1 MNYLEQEDTSMSS
14 SEVIYA
20 HSNWKKKSLFVLVS
34 GSLLT
39 KLFFYSL
46 NIPRGLLRR
55 NNEVKKVRSFPLKK
69 KAMKRSKLIVYSFLT
84 HVTKLDRYL
93 NPSCIPKTV
102 KACTKRKFALRS
114 NMHKQLRLLVNP

>member
-1 MNYLEQEDTSMSS
+1 MSS

-20 HSNWKKKSLFVLVS
+20 HSKWKKKSLFVLVS

-55 NNEVKKVRSFPLKK
+55 NNEVKKVRSFLLKK
-69 KAMKRSKLIVYSFLT
+69 LLSNACYKTRSLSKSVLYS
-84 HVTKLDRYL
+84 
-93 NPSCIPKTV
+93 
-102 KACTKRKFALRS
+102 
-114 NMHKQLRLLVNP
+114 

>member
-1 MNYLEQEDTSMSS
+1 M
-14 SEVIYA
+14 
-20 HSNWKKKSLFVLVS
+20 
-34 GSLLT
+34 
-39 KLFFYSL
+39 
-46 NIPRGLLRR
+46 
-55 NNEVKKVRSFPLKK
+55 KKVRSFPLKKK

>member
-1 MNYLEQEDTSMSS
+1 MNYLEQRIHQCLVLKSFMHIQNE
-14 SEVIYA
+14 
-20 HSNWKKKSLFVLVS
+20 KRKSLFVLVS

-69 KAMKRSKLIVYSFLT
+69 K
-84 HVTKLDRYL
+84 
-93 NPSCIPKTV
+93 
-102 KACTKRKFALRS
+102 
-114 NMHKQLRLLVNP
+114 Q

>member
-1 MNYLEQEDTSMSS
+1 M
-14 SEVIYA
+14 
-20 HSNWKKKSLFVLVS
+20 KKKKFVCARIRVVIN
-34 GSLLT
+34 

-69 KAMKRSKLIVYSFLT
+69 KAMKRSKIIVYSFLT
-84 HVTKLDRYL
+84 HFTKLDRYL

-114 NMHKQLRLLVNP
+114 YMHKQLRLLVNP

>member
-1 MNYLEQEDTSMSS
+1 M
-14 SEVIYA
+14 
-20 HSNWKKKSLFVLVS
+20 
-34 GSLLT
+34 
-39 KLFFYSL
+39 
-46 NIPRGLLRR
+46 
-55 NNEVKKVRSFPLKK
+55 KKVRSFPLKK
-69 KAMKRSKLIVYSFLT
+69 KAMKRSKLIVYSFRT

>member
-14 SEVIYA
+14 SEVIYV

-69 KAMKRSKLIVYSFLT
+69 KSNETEQNYCVLLSNACYKTRSLSKSVLYS
-84 HVTKLDRYL
+84 
-93 NPSCIPKTV
+93 
-102 KACTKRKFALRS
+102 
-114 NMHKQLRLLVNP
+114 

>member
-1 MNYLEQEDTSMSS
+1 MHIQNE
-14 SEVIYA
+14 
-20 HSNWKKKSLFVLVS
+20 KKKSLFVLVS

-46 NIPRGLLRR
+46 NIPRRLLRR

-69 KAMKRSKLIVYSFLT
+69 KAMKRNKIIVYSFLT
-84 HVTKLDRYL
+84 HFTKLDRYL